1 MSSANGH
8 ISIKMLGT
16 PAMGAIFTP
25 RSFTFAALLFDG
37 ESGELT
43 RNGVKLRVPEQTA
56 RVLTILLERAGTV
69 VTREELRRLL
79 WPSGEFLDYDH
90 SINNSISQLRDVL
103 RDDSRTPRFIETIPK
118 RGYRFLA
125 EVRTLSIPSVEDSQV
140 PDSTGRLEADV
151 ISLPS
156 SGHSQKEPR
165 AEVRTRGMRALWQW
179 KWPAVLTCALLAA
192 FGVFYYQGRPKFT
205 PTHAADVYVGIA
217 PFETTGPDA
226 EQLAESFRLDLT
238 DAVSQL
244 PSVQVRAAHSFP
256 IGRRDDSDI
265 PALAQN
271 LHIDTVLFGKFT
283 VEDNDCLIEFELVR
297 GRDAIHLASLQY
309 RGTKAELSAIRDKA
323 QRDIFTRLNLPSRAE
338 HPVHGNTENPRAYE
352 AYLRAR
358 YHLSQWTDDS
368 LLKAL
373 QEFEAAAS
381 EDPSFARAYAGMAST
396 YFVLAQHEAKP
407 KPESYRKA
415 REFADKAVQMDPSL
429 AEGHAMLGQIAL
441 NQDWNFA
448 LAEKELRQAVELEP
462 NQAIYHLW
470 FSIPL
475 CVQGRF
481 EESLR
486 QIDLAHA
493 ADSFWPPVYMTEIFL
508 AGAARQY
515 PRSIEAGKKLIA
527 FMPEWPLAYDQLGL
541 TLWYA
546 GRHTDAIESWR
557 KMALLEKDAARL
569 DLENRGLEA
578 FRHGGVPAY
587 ARVRLDAAKS
597 GTHWAHAENDFDL
610 AEWYVYAGLRE
621 KALIAL
627 EAKVARHDP
636 SSLQMAINPP
646 YDDLHQD
653 PRFLAL
659 LTRVG
664 VGLPSDYP
672 TASSDPSSK

>member
-1 MSSANGH
+1 
-8 ISIKMLGT
+8 
-16 PAMGAIFTP
+16 MGATFTP
-25 RSFTFAALLFDG
+25 RSFTFSALVFDA

-125 EVRTLSIPSVEDSQV
+125 EVRTLSVPSVEDSQDL
-140 PDSTGRLEADV
+140 DSAARRVEAAVVDAPP
-151 ISLPS
+151 IDAPS
-156 SGHSQKEPR
+156 EGNSQSEPR
-165 AEVRTRGMRALWQW
+165 AEVRGREVWNIWRR
-179 KWPAVLTCALLAA
+179 KWLLASA
-192 FGVFYYQGRPKFT
+192 CVLLTTLGALYFWGRSKST
-205 PTHAADVYVGIA
+205 PTHAADIYVGIA
-217 PFETTGPDA
+217 PFEPAGPDA

-256 IGRRDDSDI
+256 IGKRDDAGI
-265 PALAQN
+265 PALAHN
-271 LHIDTVLFGKFT
+271 LQIDTVLFGKFT
-283 VEDNDCLIEFELVR
+283 VEGNDCLIQFELVR

-323 QRDIFTRLNLPSRAE
+323 QRDIFTRLNLASNTERPA
-338 HPVHGNTENPRAYE
+338 HGNTENPRAYE
-352 AYLRAR
+352 SYLRAR
-358 YHLSQWTDDS
+358 YHLSLWTDDS

-373 QEFEAAAS
+373 QEFETASS
-381 EDPSFARAYAGMAST
+381 EDPNFAKAYAGTAST

-407 KPESYRKA
+407 KLESYRKA
-415 REFADKAVQMDPSL
+415 REFAEKAVHMDSSL

-470 FSIPL
+470 FSVLL

-481 EESLR
+481 EESLH

-515 PRSIEAGKKLIA
+515 PRSIDAGKKLIA
-527 FMPEWPLAYDQLGL
+527 FMPDWPLAYDQLGL
-541 TLWYA
+541 TLWYS

-578 FRHGGVPAY
+578 LRRGGVPAY
-587 ARVRLDAAKS
+587 AQVRLDAAKS
-597 GTHWAHAENDFDL
+597 GAHWAHAENDFDL

-621 KALIAL
+621 KALLAL

-636 SSLQMAINPP
+636 SSLQIAINPP

-659 LTRVG
+659 LARIG
-664 VGLPSDYP
+664 VSLPS
-672 TASSDPSSK
+672 AAR

>member
-1 MSSANGH
+1 
-8 ISIKMLGT
+8 
-16 PAMGAIFTP
+16 MGSTFTP
-25 RSFTFAALLFDG
+25 RSFTFSALVFDV

-56 RVLTILLERAGTV
+56 RVLIILLERAGNV

-118 RGYRFLA
+118 KGYRFLA
-125 EVRTLSIPSVEDSQV
+125 EVRTLPVRPTEDFAEIDSSAGRPEAVVVEQPSGGNAQN
-140 PDSTGRLEADV
+140 
-151 ISLPS
+151 
-156 SGHSQKEPR
+156 EPR
-165 AEVRTRGMRALWQW
+165 VGVRSHGVSRLWSW
-179 KWPAVLTCALLAA
+179 KWLITSACVLITT
-192 FGVFYYQGRPKFT
+192 FGAYFFVHHRFAPV
-205 PTHAADVYVGIA
+205 HAADIYVGIA
-217 PFETTGPDA
+217 PFETSGPDA

-256 IGRRDDSDI
+256 TGKRDDAGI
-265 PALAQN
+265 PALAHN
-271 LHIDTVLFGKFT
+271 LQIDTVVFGEFT
-283 VEDNDCLIEFELVR
+283 VEGNDCLIQFELVR

-323 QRDIFTRLNLPSRAE
+323 QRDIFTRLNPASSTERPA
-338 HPVHGNTENPRAYE
+338 HGNTENPRAYE

-373 QEFEAAAS
+373 QEFEVAS
-381 EDPSFARAYAGMAST
+381 GEDPGFAKAYAGMAST

-407 KPESYRKA
+407 KPESYRKS
-415 REFADKAVQMDPSL
+415 REFAEKAVQMDPSL

-441 NQDWNFA
+441 NQDWNFQ

-470 FSIPL
+470 FSILL

-515 PRSIEAGKKLIA
+515 SRSIDAGKKLIA
-527 FMPEWPLAYDQLGL
+527 FMPDWPLAYDQLGL
-541 TLWYA
+541 TLWYS
-546 GRHTDAIESWR
+546 GRYTDAIEAWH

-578 FRHGGVPAY
+578 FRRGGVPAY
-587 ARVRLDAAKS
+587 AQVRLDAAES
-597 GTHWAHAENDFDL
+597 GVHWAHAENDFDL
-610 AEWYVYAGLRE
+610 AEWSFYAGLRE

-627 EAKVARHDP
+627 ETKVARHDP
-636 SSLQMAINPP
+636 GSLQIAINPT
-646 YDDLHQD
+646 YDNLHRD

-659 LTRVG
+659 LSHIG
-664 VGLPSDYP
+664 VSLPSVYP
-672 TASSDPSSK
+672 GPSSDASSK

>member
-1 MSSANGH
+1 MVR
-8 ISIKMLGT
+8 
-16 PAMGAIFTP
+16 AMGATFTP
-25 RSFTFAALLFDG
+25 RSFTFSALVFDA

-103 RDDSRTPRFIETIPK
+103 RDNSRTPRFIETIPK

-125 EVRTLSIPSVEDSQV
+125 EVHTLPVRPVEDLQDDLDSKAVHEDAAVLDLRPVDYSQ
-140 PDSTGRLEADV
+140 S
-151 ISLPS
+151 
-156 SGHSQKEPR
+156 EPR
-165 AEVRTRGMRALWQW
+165 VEVRSYGTSRVGRWIWLLVSACVLVI
-179 KWPAVLTCALLAA
+179 AVAA
-192 FGVFYYQGRPKFT
+192 WYFIARHKST
-205 PTHAADVYVGIA
+205 PTQASDIYVGIA
-217 PFETTGPDA
+217 PFETVGPDA
-226 EQLAESFRLDLT
+226 EQLADSFRLDLT

-256 IGRRDDSDI
+256 NGQRNDASI
-265 PALAQN
+265 PALAHN
-271 LHIDTVLFGKFT
+271 LQIDTILFGKFT
-283 VEDNDCLIEFELVR
+283 VQGNDCLIQFEMVR

-323 QRDIFTRLNLPSRAE
+323 QRDIFTRLNLASNTERPA
-338 HPVHGNTENPRAYE
+338 HGNTENPQAYE
-352 AYLRAR
+352 SYLRAR
-358 YHLSQWTDDS
+358 YHLSLWTDDS

-373 QEFEAAAS
+373 QEFEAASA
-381 EDPSFARAYAGMAST
+381 EDPNFAKAYAGMAST

-407 KPESYRKA
+407 KPESFRKA
-415 REFADKAVQMDPSL
+415 REFAEKAVQMDPSL

-441 NQDWNFA
+441 NQDWNFQ

-470 FSIPL
+470 FSILL

-481 EESLR
+481 EESLH

-527 FMPEWPLAYDQLGL
+527 FMPDWPLAYDQLGL

-557 KMALLEKDAARL
+557 KMAMLEKDSARL

-578 FRHGGVPAY
+578 FRRGGVPAY
-587 ARVRLDAAKS
+587 AQVRLEAAKS
-597 GTHWAHAENDFDL
+597 GTHWAHVENDFDL
-610 AEWYVYAGLRE
+610 AEWYGYAGERE
-621 KALIAL
+621 KSLAAL

-636 SSLQMAINPP
+636 SSLQIAINPP

-659 LTRVG
+659 LARIG
-664 VGLPSDYP
+664 VSLPSAYP
-672 TASSDPSSK
+672 KTSSDASSK